1 MTALSLLQPA
11 AALALAPL
19 LTGIINRTKA
29 FVAGRQGQP
38 LLQAYY
44 DLAKLLR
51 KGAVYSRTTSWVF
64 RAGPVVGLASAL
76 TALAVIPLGGAPAPL
91 HFTCDLI
98 FMAYLLGVMRFF
110 TVAAALDTG
119 SAFEG
124 MGASREVQF
133 SVLAEPA
140 LLLSLAAM
148 SQVSRASGSTP
159 LLGNL
164 EHLSLSGMYSGLSL
178 SVWMHGGAAL
188 LLIAGAL
195 LVVLL
200 TESCRI
206 PVDDPNTHLELTMIH
221 EVMVLDH
228 SGPDF
233 AMILYGAALKLWIM
247 SALLGGGSRAGAL
260 GATAGGCGGRHRG
273 DFRGG
278 RGDRCHRVFHGTVA
292 AAASSSTTDRCRSAC
307 RAGADAGLLGVKR
320 WNCGSTS

>member
-11 AALALAPL
+11 TALALAPL

-38 LLQAYY
+38 LLQTYW

-133 SVLAEPA
+133 AVLAEPA

-148 SQVSRASGSTP
+148 SQVSRASSSAP
-159 LLGNL
+159 LLGSL
-164 EHLSLSGMYSGLSL
+164 EHLSLSGMYSSLSL

-188 LLIAGAL
+188 LLDRGRPPGRSFGRKL
-195 LVVLL
+195 
-200 TESCRI
+200 
-206 PVDDPNTHLELTMIH
+206 
-221 EVMVLDH
+221 
-228 SGPDF
+228 PD
-233 AMILYGAALKLWIM
+233 
-247 SALLGGGSRAGAL
+247 SR
-260 GATAGGCGGRHRG
+260 R
-273 DFRGG
+273 
-278 RGDRCHRVFHGTVA
+278 
-292 AAASSSTTDRCRSAC
+292 
-307 RAGADAGLLGVKR
+307 
-320 WNCGSTS
+320 

>member
-29 FVAGRQGQP
+29 FVAGRRGQP
-38 LLQAYY
+38 LLQTYW

-76 TALAVIPLGGAPAPL
+76 TVLAVIPLGGAPAPL

-133 SVLAEPA
+133 AVLAEPA

-148 SQVSRASGSTP
+148 SQVSRTSNAAALP
-159 LLGNL
+159 GNL

-200 TESCRI
+200 AESCRI

-247 SALLGGGSRAGAL
+247 SALLAGVLVPVRSGRPLVDAAAVIGGIFVVAVVIGIIESSMARLRLLRVPQLLTGAGAL
-260 GATAGGCGGRHRG
+260 AVLALML
-273 DFRGG
+273 
-278 RGDRCHRVFHGTVA
+278 VFWG
-292 AAASSSTTDRCRSAC
+292 
-307 RAGADAGLLGVKR
+307 
-320 WNCGSTS
+320 

>member
-1 MTALSLLQPA
+1 MTIISLLQPA

-29 FVAGRQGQP
+29 FFAGRQGQP

-44 DLAKLLR
+44 DLARLLR

-64 RAGPVVGLASAL
+64 RAGPVVGLAAVLS
-76 TALAVIPLGGAPAPL
+76 ALAVLPLGGAPAPL

-110 TVAAALDTG
+110 TVIAALDTG

-133 SVLAEPA
+133 SVLAEPV

-148 SQVSRASGSTP
+148 TQVVSSRP
-159 LLGNL
+159 LGNL

-195 LVVLL
+195 LIVLL
-200 TESCRI
+200 TECSRI
-206 PVDDPNTHLELTMIH
+206 PVDDPTTHLELTMIH

-233 AMILYGAALKLWIM
+233 AMILYGATLKLWIM
-247 SALLGGGSRAGAL
+247 SALLAGVL
-260 GATAGGCGGRHRG
+260 VPVRTGRPLV
-273 DFRGG
+273 D
-278 RGDRCHRVFHGTVA
+278 A
-292 AAASSSTTDRCRSAC
+292 AAAIGGIFVVAVVIGVIESSMARLRLLRVPQLLTG
-307 RAGADAGLLGVKR
+307 AGAISVLALIMVR
-320 WNCGSTS
+320 WG

>member
-1 MTALSLLQPA
+1 MTTISLLQPA

-19 LTGIINRTKA
+19 LTGIINRAKA
-29 FVAGRQGQP
+29 CFAGRKGPP

-64 RAGPVVGLASAL
+64 RAGPIVGLASAL
-76 TALAVIPLGGAPAPL
+76 TALAVLPLGGAPAPL
-91 HFTCDLI
+91 HFTGDLI
-98 FMAYLLGVMRFF
+98 FLAYLLGVMRFF
-110 TVAAALDTG
+110 TVVAALDTG

-133 SVLAEPA
+133 AVLAEPA
-140 LLLSLAAM
+140 LLLSLAAL
-148 SQVSRASGSTP
+148 SQVSGAYVSTRS
-159 LLGNL
+159 LGNL
-164 EHLSLSGMYSGLSL
+164 EHLSLSGMYSDLSL
-178 SVWMHGGAAL
+178 SMWMQAGTAL

-195 LVVLL
+195 LLVLL

-206 PVDDPNTHLELTMIH
+206 PVDDPDTHLELTMVH

-247 SALLGGGSRAGAL
+247 SALLAGVL
-260 GATAGGCGGRHRG
+260 VPVRSGRPLV
-273 DFRGG
+273 D
-278 RGDRCHRVFHGTVA
+278 A
-292 AAASSSTTDRCRSAC
+292 AAAIGGIFVVAVGIGIIESSMARLRLLRVPQLLTG
-307 RAGADAGLLGVKR
+307 AGAFAVLALMLVLRG
-320 WNCGSTS
+320 

>member
-1 MTALSLLQPA
+1 MTTLSLLQPA

-29 FVAGRQGQP
+29 CFAGRKGQP

-51 KGAVYSRTTSWVF
+51 KGAVYSHTTSWVF
-64 RAGPVVGLASAL
+64 RAGPIVGLAAAL
-76 TALAVIPLGGAPAPL
+76 TALAVLPLGGAPAPI

-140 LLLSLAAM
+140 LLLSLAAL
-148 SQVSRASGSTP
+148 SQVGVAYVSTRS
-159 LLGNL
+159 LGNL
-164 EHLSLSGMYSGLSL
+164 EYLSLSRMYSGLSL
-178 SVWMHGGAAL
+178 SVWMHAGTAL

-195 LVVLL
+195 LIVLL

-206 PVDDPNTHLELTMIH
+206 PVDDPTTHLELTMIH

-247 SALLGGGSRAGAL
+247 SALLAGVL
-260 GATAGGCGGRHRG
+260 VPVRSGRPLV
-273 DFRGG
+273 D
-278 RGDRCHRVFHGTVA
+278 A
-292 AAASSSTTDRCRSAC
+292 AAAIGGIFVVAVGIGIIESSMARLRLLRVPQLLTG
-307 RAGADAGLLGVKR
+307 AGAFSVLALMLVLWG
-320 WNCGSTS
+320 

>member
-1 MTALSLLQPA
+1 MTTISLLQPA

-29 FVAGRQGQP
+29 GFAGRQGQP
-38 LLQAYY
+38 LLQTYY

-64 RAGPVVGLASAL
+64 RAGPSVGLAAAL
-76 TALAVIPLGGAPAPL
+76 TALAVLPLGGAPAPL
-91 HFTCDLI
+91 HFSCDLI

-148 SQVSRASGSTP
+148 SQASFSSRS
-159 LLGNL
+159 LGNL

-178 SVWMHGGAAL
+178 SVWMHAGAAL
-188 LLIAGAL
+188 LLIAGVL
-195 LVVLL
+195 LAVLL
-200 TESCRI
+200 TESSRI
-206 PVDDPNTHLELTMIH
+206 PVDDPTTHLELTMIH

-247 SALLGGGSRAGAL
+247 SALLAGVIVPVRSGRPLVDAAATIGGIFVVAVVIGIIESSMARLRLLRVPQLLTGAGAFSVL
-260 GATAGGCGGRHRG
+260 ALMLVLWG
-273 DFRGG
+273 
-278 RGDRCHRVFHGTVA
+278 
-292 AAASSSTTDRCRSAC
+292 
-307 RAGADAGLLGVKR
+307 
-320 WNCGSTS
+320 

>member
-1 MTALSLLQPA
+1 MTTISLLQPA
-11 AALALAPL
+11 AALALATL

-29 FVAGRQGQP
+29 GFAGRQGQP
-38 LLQAYY
+38 LLQTYY

-64 RAGPVVGLASAL
+64 RAGPSVGLAAAL
-76 TALAVIPLGGAPAPL
+76 TALAVLPLGGAPAPL
-91 HFTCDLI
+91 HFSCDLI

-148 SQVSRASGSTP
+148 SQASFSSRS
-159 LLGNL
+159 LGNL

-178 SVWMHGGAAL
+178 SVWMHAGAAL
-188 LLIAGAL
+188 LLIAGVL
-195 LVVLL
+195 LAVLL
-200 TESCRI
+200 TESSRI
-206 PVDDPNTHLELTMIH
+206 PVDDPTTHLELTMIH

-247 SALLGGGSRAGAL
+247 SALLAGVIVPVRSGRPLVDAAATIGGIFVVAVVIGIIESSMARLRLLRVPQLLTGAGAL
-260 GATAGGCGGRHRG
+260 AVLALMLVLWG
-273 DFRGG
+273 
-278 RGDRCHRVFHGTVA
+278 
-292 AAASSSTTDRCRSAC
+292 
-307 RAGADAGLLGVKR
+307 
-320 WNCGSTS
+320 

>member
-1 MTALSLLQPA
+1 MTTISLLQPA

-29 FVAGRQGQP
+29 CFAGRQGQP

-44 DLAKLLR
+44 DLARLLR
-51 KGAVYSRTTSWVF
+51 KGAVYSRTTSWIF
-64 RAGPVVGLASAL
+64 RAGPIVGLAAAL
-76 TALAVIPLGGAPAPL
+76 TALAVLPLGGAPAPL

-148 SQVSRASGSTP
+148 SQAAVSTSS
-159 LLGNL
+159 LGTL

-178 SVWMHGGAAL
+178 SVWMHAGTAL

-195 LVVLL
+195 LAVLL
-200 TESCRI
+200 TESSRI
-206 PVDDPNTHLELTMIH
+206 PVDDPTTHLELTMIH

-247 SALLGGGSRAGAL
+247 SALLAGVL
-260 GATAGGCGGRHRG
+260 VPVRSGRPLV
-273 DFRGG
+273 D
-278 RGDRCHRVFHGTVA
+278 A
-292 AAASSSTTDRCRSAC
+292 AAAIGGIFVVAVVIGIIESSMARLRLLRVPQLLTG
-307 RAGADAGLLGVKR
+307 AGAFSVLALMLVLWG
-320 WNCGSTS
+320 

>member
-38 LLQAYY
+38 LLQTYW

-91 HFTCDLI
+91 HFTGDLI

-133 SVLAEPA
+133 AVLAEPA

-148 SQVSRASGSTP
+148 SQVSRASGSTR

-200 TESCRI
+200 AESCRI

-247 SALLGGGSRAGAL
+247 SALW
-260 GATAGGCGGRHRG
+260 RG
-273 DFRGG
+273 FSCRCA
-278 RGDRCHRVFHGTVA
+278 RGDRWWM
-292 AAASSSTTDRCRSAC
+292 
-307 RAGADAGLLGVKR
+307 LLP
-320 WNCGSTS
+320 

>member
-1 MTALSLLQPA
+1 MTILSLLQPA

-29 FVAGRQGQP
+29 CFAGRQGQP

-64 RAGPVVGLASAL
+64 RAGPIVGLASAV
-76 TALAVIPLGGAPAPL
+76 TALAVIPLGGAPAPI

-148 SQVSRASGSTP
+148 SQVSASVSTRS
-159 LLGNL
+159 LGNL

-178 SVWMHGGAAL
+178 SVWMHAGASL

-200 TESCRI
+200 TESSRI
-206 PVDDPNTHLELTMIH
+206 PVDDPDTHLELTMIH

-247 SALLGGGSRAGAL
+247 SALLAGVLVPVRSGRPLVDAAAVIGGIFVVAVVIGIIESSMARLRLLRVPQLLTGAGAL
-260 GATAGGCGGRHRG
+260 SVLALILVLWG
-273 DFRGG
+273 
-278 RGDRCHRVFHGTVA
+278 
-292 AAASSSTTDRCRSAC
+292 
-307 RAGADAGLLGVKR
+307 
-320 WNCGSTS
+320 